1 MTARAAR
8 TSANRQSGLNG
19 LVLLVTDIDAP
30 SGGIQKNSRLL
41 LNELRKRGVATFACV
56 RNYHRRPKTEEI
68 DGTIFHRSAVLGA
81 GLAINGLLFFASTFF
96 WLLRNRG
103 KYDVIHCQQ
112 MFGPTMVAA
121 VASFFIDK
129 PILTRVTAIGELG
142 EVKQIRE
149 MPLSR
154 LRLRLIKRVSAW
166 AALTSEMKRELVGLG
181 IEPNRISVINNST
194 DIPSDRA
201 YEPRTK
207 TRLRR
212 ELGLGT
218 EKIGIFVGRL
228 SDEKNLDVLIRSWNE
243 VCANFDGARL
253 LILGAGGAY
262 RNVEARLREL
272 VNELGLADV
281 VQFLGH
287 VDRAKDYV
295 LASDVFI
302 LPSRTEGMS
311 NALVEALA
319 CGAAIV
325 ATDIPGNTE
334 LCLDRENALLVP
346 VGDVVA
352 TAAAIEE
359 ILTSSKLAE
368 QLGKAARRTAE
379 KRLSV
384 DRMVSAYVAT
394 YQAMLASKA

>member
-1 MTARAAR
+1 VTARTAR
-8 TSANRQSGLNG
+8 TKTSGTPTLKG

-41 LNELRKRGVATFACV
+41 LKELRKRGVATYACV
-56 RNYHRRPKTEEI
+56 RNYHNRPKAEEV
-68 DGTIFHRSAVLGA
+68 DGTIFHRSPVVGS
-81 GLAINGLLFFASTFF
+81 GLAINGLLYFASTFL

-121 VASFFIDK
+121 VASLFFGK

-149 MPLSR
+149 MPLSS
-154 LRLRLIKRVSAW
+154 LRLQLIKRVSAW
-166 AALTSEMKRELVGLG
+166 AALTSEMKRELISLG
-181 IEPNRISVINNST
+181 IAPSKITTIPNST
-194 DIPSDRA
+194 DIPKQRG
-201 YEPRTK
+201 YEPDTK
-207 TRLRR
+207 ARLRR
-212 ELGLGT
+212 ELGLSPV
-218 EKIGIFVGRL
+218 KIGIFVGRL
-228 SDEKNLDVLIRSWNE
+228 SEEKNLDVLIRAWKE
-243 VCANFDGARL
+243 VCAKVDGARL

-262 RNVEARLREL
+262 RNVEAGLRGL
-272 VNELGLADV
+272 VTELGLTNSV
-281 VQFLGH
+281 HFLGH
-287 VDRAKDYV
+287 IDRAKDYV
-295 LASDVFI
+295 VASDVFI

-334 LCLDRENALLVP
+334 LCADRENALLVP
-346 VGDVVA
+346 VGDPVA

-359 ILTSSKLAE
+359 ILASPALAE
-368 QLGKAARRTAE
+368 RLGKAARLTAE
-379 KRLSV
+379 DRLSV
-384 DRMVSAYVAT
+384 DRMVSAYIET
-394 YQAMLASKA
+394 YQSILAPEG

>member
-1 MTARAAR
+1 MTGR
-8 TSANRQSGLNG
+8 TNANGAPALNG
-19 LVLLVTDIDAP
+19 VVLLVTDLDAP

-41 LNELRKRGVATFACV
+41 LKELNSRGVATYACV
-56 RNYHRRPKTEEI
+56 RNYHGLPRNERVE
-68 DGTIFHRSAVLGA
+68 GTILHRSPVFGR
-81 GLAINGLLFFASTFF
+81 GLAINGILYFASTLL
-96 WLLRNRG
+96 WLIRNRG

-129 PILTRVTAIGELG
+129 PILTRVTTIGELG

-149 MPLSR
+149 MSLSR
-154 LRLRLIKRVSAW
+154 LRLRLIKRVSLW

-181 IEPNRISVINNST
+181 IEPNRIRVINNST
-194 DIPSDRA
+194 AIPAQRS
-201 YEPRTK
+201 YEPKTK
-207 TRLRR
+207 VMLRQ
-212 ELGLGT
+212 ELGLRS
-218 EKIGIFVGRL
+218 EKLGIFVGRL
-228 SDEKNLDVLIRSWNE
+228 SEEKNLDVLIRAWKD
-243 VCANFDGARL
+243 VCAKFSGARL
-253 LILGAGGAY
+253 LVLGAGGAY
-262 RNVEARLREL
+262 RNVEPRLREL
-272 VNELGLADV
+272 VTELGLARS

-334 LCLDRENALLVP
+334 LCTARENALVVP
-346 VGDVVA
+346 VEDVVA

-359 ILTSSKLAE
+359 ILACQKLAE
-368 QLGKAARRTAE
+368 RLGKAARRTAE
-379 KRLSV
+379 ERLSV
-384 DRMVSAYVAT
+384 DRMVSAYIEA
-394 YQAMLASKA
+394 YRSILPPEA

>member
-1 MTARAAR
+1 MTAR
-8 TSANRQSGLNG
+8 TKANRAPALNG
-19 LVLLVTDIDAP
+19 VVLLVTDVDAP

-41 LNELRKRGVATFACV
+41 LGELHKRGLATYACV
-56 RNYHRRPKTEEI
+56 RNYHGLPSTERV
-68 DGTIFHRSAVLGA
+68 DGTSLHRSPVFGR
-81 GLAINGLLFFASTFF
+81 GLAINGILYFASTFL
-96 WLLRNRG
+96 WLIRNRD

-121 VASFFIDK
+121 VASFFIRK
-129 PILTRVTAIGELG
+129 PILTRVTTIGELG

-149 MPLSR
+149 MPLSG

-181 IEPNRISVINNST
+181 IEPERIRVISNST
-194 DIPSDRA
+194 DLPSKRG
-201 YEPRTK
+201 YEPETK
-207 TRLRR
+207 AKLRR
-212 ELGLGT
+212 ELGLDT
-218 EKIGIFVGRL
+218 ERICIFVGRL
-228 SDEKNLDVLIRSWNE
+228 SDEKNLDVLIHAWKDVR
-243 VCANFDGARL
+243 AKFAGARL

-262 RNVEARLREL
+262 RNVERQLRDLVGQLEL
-272 VNELGLADV
+272 SEA
-281 VQFLGH
+281 VQFMGH
-287 VDRAKDYV
+287 VERAKDYV

-334 LCLDRENALLVP
+334 LCADRENALLVP
-346 VGDVVA
+346 VGDAVA

-359 ILTSSKLAE
+359 VLASPKLAE
-368 QLGKAARRTAE
+368 RLGKAARRTAE
-379 KRLSV
+379 ERLSV
-384 DRMVSAYVAT
+384 DRMVSAYVDA
-394 YQAMLASKA
+394 YRSILSPEA

>member
-1 MTARAAR
+1 
-8 TSANRQSGLNG
+8 
-19 LVLLVTDIDAP
+19 
-30 SGGIQKNSRLL
+30 
-41 LNELRKRGVATFACV
+41 
-56 RNYHRRPKTEEI
+56 
-68 DGTIFHRSAVLGA
+68 
-81 GLAINGLLFFASTFF
+81 
-96 WLLRNRG
+96 
-103 KYDVIHCQQ
+103 
-112 MFGPTMVAA
+112 
-121 VASFFIDK
+121 
-129 PILTRVTAIGELG
+129 
-142 EVKQIRE
+142 
-149 MPLSR
+149 MPLST

-166 AALTSEMKRELVGLG
+166 AALTSEMKKELVGLG
-181 IEPNRISVINNST
+181 IESNRISVINNST

-243 VCANFDGARL
+243 VCAKFDGARL

-272 VNELGLADV
+272 VNELGLADA

-302 LPSRTEGMS
+302 LPSQTEGMS

>member
-1 MTARAAR
+1 MTAHTKAKRA
-8 TSANRQSGLNG
+8 SVLNG

-41 LNELRKRGVATFACV
+41 LKELNRRGVATYACV
-56 RNYHRRPKTEEI
+56 RNYHGLPRTEQIE
-68 DGTIFHRSAVLGA
+68 GTIFHRSPVFGG
-81 GLAINGLLFFASTFF
+81 GLAINGVLYFATTFL
-96 WLLRNRG
+96 WLVRNRHR
-103 KYDVIHCQQ
+103 YDVIHCQQ

-121 VASFFIDK
+121 VASFFLDK
-129 PILTRVTAIGELG
+129 PILTRVTTIGELG

-149 MPLSR
+149 MPFSR
-154 LRLRLIKRVSAW
+154 LRLSLIKRVSAW
-166 AALTSEMKRELVGLG
+166 AALTSEMKKELVGLG
-181 IEPNRISVINNST
+181 IEPNRIRVINNST
-194 DIPSDRA
+194 DIPSEHG
-201 YEPRTK
+201 YEPK
-207 TRLRR
+207 IKARLRR
-212 ELGLGT
+212 ELGLGP

-228 SDEKNLDVLIRSWNE
+228 SDEKNLDVLIRAWKDVRAKFE
-243 VCANFDGARL
+243 GARL

-262 RNVEARLREL
+262 RNVEAWLRDL
-272 VNELGLADV
+272 VEELGLAKS

-319 CGAAIV
+319 CGAGIV

-334 LCLDRENALLVP
+334 LCTDRENALVVP

-352 TAAAIEE
+352 TSAAIEE
-359 ILTSSKLAE
+359 ILASPMLAE
-368 QLGKAARRTAE
+368 RLGKAARRTAE
-379 KRLSV
+379 DRLSV
-384 DRMVSAYVAT
+384 DRMVSAYVDA
-394 YQAMLASKA
+394 YQSILSPEA